1 MKKSKKA
8 SSYFLNDLVS
18 AFTMH
23 KFITSISTPFKKMKI
38 YKNVIIDA
46 EGNILKE
53 KEITPYD
60 RMIVGIKR
68 LLLQIPNPNTKA
80 KLKNMTTSIQFFAES
95 SASVGGDPEYIFNE
109 IMKYLEEEMLA
120 GGSGI
125 AGMGTDAENI
135 PVSTR
140 AQKKY
145 TSSTRKKNIRNIL
158 GRMNVSDESY

>member
-1 MKKSKKA
+1 
-8 SSYFLNDLVS
+8 
-18 AFTMH
+18 
-23 KFITSISTPFKKMKI
+23 
-38 YKNVIIDA
+38 
-46 EGNILKE
+46 
-53 KEITPYD
+53 
-60 RMIVGIKR
+60 
-68 LLLQIPNPNTKA
+68 
-80 KLKNMTTSIQFFAES
+80 MTTSIQFFAES